1 LKISF
6 YLLYNQFMR
15 KVLFLLG
22 VTFFF
27 FIFSIPV
34 FSDNTAFPR
43 LASCDLCGYCQGKA
57 PPQNWE
63 KCRACLYPNASSQD
77 DTLKVDPETNLPPTP
92 YPGRWYTFLGCIST
106 NLGSFE
112 SPGATASVV
121 QLLLNIIFSFVGG
134 ASLLSLLYGAF
145 ILLTSQN
152 NPEKINQG
160 KRIVFGAI
168 AGLIFTFLAVFLV
181 NFLGE
186 KVLRLPGFTQ

>member
-1 LKISF
+1 MRRF
-6 YLLYNQFMR
+6 FLLAIF
-15 KVLFLLG
+15 LFLILLLPK
-22 VTFFF
+22 V
-27 FIFSIPV
+27 IFAQ
-34 FSDNTAFPR
+34 TR

-57 PPQNWE
+57 PPQNWG

-106 NLGSFE
+106 NDLGSFE
-112 SPGATASVV
+112 SPGAAASVV

-134 ASLLSLLYGAF
+134 ASLLSLMHGAF
-145 ILLTSQN
+145 ILLTSQS

-168 AGLIFTFLAVFLV
+168 AGLIFAFSAVFLV
-181 NFLGE
+181 NFIGE

>member
-1 LKISF
+1 
-6 YLLYNQFMR
+6 MR
-15 KVLFLLG
+15 RFFLFAI
-22 VTFFF
+22 FFF
-27 FIFSIPV
+27 LILLLPKVIFAQ
-34 FSDNTAFPR
+34 TR

-63 KCRACLYPNASSQD
+63 KCRACLYPKASSQPEAG
-77 DTLKVDPETNLPPTP
+77 DTLKVDEETHLPPTP

-106 NLGSFE
+106 NDLSSFE
-112 SPGATASVV
+112 SPGAAASVV

-134 ASLLSLLYGAF
+134 ASLLSLMHGAF
-145 ILLTSQN
+145 ILLTSQS

-168 AGLIFTFLAVFLV
+168 AGLIFAFSAVFLV
-181 NFLGE
+181 NFIGE

>member
-1 LKISF
+1 
-6 YLLYNQFMR
+6 MR
-15 KVLFLLG
+15 RFFLLAI
-22 VTFFF
+22 FFF
-27 FIFSIPV
+27 LILLLPKVIFAQ
-34 FSDNTAFPR
+34 TPR

-63 KCRACLYPNASSQD
+63 KCRDCLYPNASSKPEAG
-77 DTLKVDPETNLPPTP
+77 DTLKVDEKTHMPPTP

-112 SPGATASVV
+112 SPGAAASVV

-145 ILLTSQN
+145 ILLTSQS

-168 AGLIFTFLAVFLV
+168 AGLIFAFSAVFLV
-181 NFLGE
+181 NFIGE